1 MRVPRWRELAVPRRV
16 DLLIAAGLLVWGLPD
31 VPWWWEPPGH
41 GGSALN
47 VLGSLALTFAMSV
60 PFCWRRSFPLP
71 VLGAAAGVL
80 AIRAALS
87 RDEIS
92 AFAAVL
98 VAAYGLGAYGRT
110 TRRYARWLGLVSLIG
125 AVVVVVTNH
134 GGYRLNGAPYA
145 LLGAAFVLGDAASA
159 RRGESSARLSE
170 SAAAVEAAHQAER
183 TRIARELHDVVAH
196 QLSAIAVQAGAARLA
211 DAAQRA
217 IGSAAQ
223 PASSSAVQQ
232 NPAEVLR
239 DIEQLS
245 REALTELNHLLGAL
259 RREPDADPDRRPAP
273 TLGDL
278 GDLLDII
285 RRAGGPA
292 DLVIEGAARQLSPGV
307 ELSAYRI
314 VQEALANAAR
324 HAPAARVRV
333 TLRYGSGE
341 LGIEV
346 TNPPSPLARQPAG
359 PAARPGGRGIRGM
372 RERAELYGGH
382 LDTAAGADGGFA
394 VTGAIPYDGS
404 TSNGSTSNGST
415 SNGSPSNGSPSNG
428 SAGDGLSS
436 HAARSANGPT

>member
-1 MRVPRWRELAVPRRV
+1 MRAPRWRELAAPRRV

-31 VPWWWEPPGH
+31 VPWWWEPPRH
-41 GGSALN
+41 AGSALN

-87 RDEIS
+87 RNEIS

-110 TRRYARWLGLVSLIG
+110 TRRYARWLGSVSLIA
-125 AVVVVVTNH
+125 AVVVVVTHH
-134 GGYRLNGAPYA
+134 GGYRLNGVPYA
-145 LLGAAFVLGDAASA
+145 LLGVAFVLGDAASA

-217 IGSAAQ
+217 SGSAAQ

-232 NPAEVLR
+232 NPAEVLGV
-239 DIEQLS
+239 IEQLS

-259 RREPDADPDRRPAP
+259 RREPDADPGRRPAP

-278 GDLLDII
+278 GALLDII
-285 RRAGGPA
+285 RRAGGSA

-307 ELSAYRI
+307 ELSVYRI

-333 TLRYGSGE
+333 TLRYGSDE

-346 TNPPSPLARQPAG
+346 TNPPSPQARRPTG
-359 PAARPGGRGIRGM
+359 PPTAIPGGRGIRGM

-382 LDTAAGADGGFA
+382 LDASAGAHGGFI
-394 VTGAIPYDGS
+394 VTGVIPYDGPAPDGRAPDGRAPDGPAPDGRAS
-404 TSNGSTSNGST
+404 RAVIPASGS
-415 SNGSPSNGSPSNG
+415 
-428 SAGDGLSS
+428 
-436 HAARSANGPT
+436 R

>member
-1 MRVPRWRELAVPRRV
+1 MRAPRWSELAAPRRV

-31 VPWWWEPPGH
+31 VPWWWEPQGH

-110 TRRYARWLGLVSLIG
+110 TRRYARWLGLVSLIA
-125 AVVVVVTNH
+125 AVAVVVTNH

-211 DAAQRA
+211 DAAQGA
-217 IGSAAQ
+217 SGSAPQPTSGSAPQ
-223 PASSSAVQQ
+223 PASGSAVQQ

-239 DIEQLS
+239 VIEQLS

-259 RREPDADPDRRPAP
+259 RREPDADPGRRPAP

-278 GDLLDII
+278 GDLLDVV

-292 DLVIEGAARQLSPGV
+292 DLMIEGAARPLSPGV

-346 TNPPSPLARQPAG
+346 TNPPSPRARRPTG
-359 PAARPGGRGIRGM
+359 PPTAIPGGRGIRGM
-372 RERAELYGGH
+372 RERAELYGGR
-382 LDTAAGADGGFA
+382 LDASAGAHGGFI
-394 VTGAIPYDGS
+394 VTGLIPYDGPAPDGPAPDGPAS
-404 TSNGSTSNGST
+404 DGRASGAVIPASGS
-415 SNGSPSNGSPSNG
+415 
-428 SAGDGLSS
+428 
-436 HAARSANGPT
+436 R